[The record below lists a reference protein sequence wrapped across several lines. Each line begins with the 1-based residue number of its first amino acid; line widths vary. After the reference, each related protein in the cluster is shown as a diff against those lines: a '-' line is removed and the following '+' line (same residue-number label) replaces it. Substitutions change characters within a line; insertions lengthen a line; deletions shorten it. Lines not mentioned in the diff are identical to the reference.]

1 MWASSTDADII
12 VLSETWLDKS
22 ILASDIYLNGYSV
35 YRTDRPK
42 KGGGVAIYVK
52 NKFCVTKMVSKS
64 ISKQLEF
71 VALNIEVAKGQQVM
85 VVGC

>member
-1 MWASSTDADII
+1 MRSLLPKLDFVRIWASSTDANVI

-35 YRTDRPK
+35 YRTDYPK

-64 ISKQLEF
+64 ISKQL
-71 VALNIEVAKGQQVM
+71 
-85 VVGC
+85 